1 MVLKF
6 LRTLISGKT
15 VSPGPTTKAEP
26 VHYQGYTIVATPR
39 KVETGWT
46 TEGDITKEMGGVLK
60 SQHFIRIDTH
70 SDRNDAISFS
80 IIKAKKIIDEQGD
93 VLFQHSR

>member
-6 LRTLISGKT
+6 LRTLISGET
-15 VSPGPTTKAEP
+15 ASPGPTTNAEP

-39 KVETGWT
+39 EVGAGWT
-46 TEGDITKEMGGVLK
+46 TEGDITKEVGGIVK

-70 SDRNDAISFS
+70 SNRSDAISFS
-80 IIKAKKIIDEQGD
+80 ILKAKKIIDEQGD
-93 VLFQHSR
+93 VLFGRS

>member
-6 LRTLISGKT
+6 LRALISAQKLRPALAA
-15 VSPGPTTKAEP
+15 SAEP
-26 VHYQGYTIVATPR
+26 VYYRGYTIVATPR

-46 TEGDITKEMGGVLK
+46 TEGDITKEIGGVLK

-80 IIKAKKIIDEQGD
+80 ILKAKKIIDEQGD
-93 VLFQHSR
+93 ALFGHG